1 MEAPRKRAVIYDIAS
16 DLSKAYAVIFSPKP
30 YGFDSLTA
38 NPKQAKSKEKA
49 KRELGLWPKALFFI
63 MKTTRLLRG
72 SIKALPSNKMRVK
85 NSAKCFW
92 VNGSLV

>member
-38 NPKQAKSKEKA
+38 TVKEVTDGALLMEKDGGAEAINLDFVLRIREHPTNKKGKKKSVV
-49 KRELGLWPKALFFI
+49 LD
-63 MKTTRLLRG
+63 
-72 SIKALPSNKMRVK
+72 
-85 NSAKCFW
+85 
-92 VNGSLV
+92 

>member
-38 NPKQAKSKEKA
+38 KRRKKARKKEINQKT
-49 KRELGLWPKALFFI
+49 KDRERFSFSVLFRARALAAFI
-63 MKTTRLLRG
+63 RCRSLLPHPRKWRGTREG
-72 SIKALPSNKMRVK
+72 EALE
-85 NSAKCFW
+85 
-92 VNGSLV
+92 L